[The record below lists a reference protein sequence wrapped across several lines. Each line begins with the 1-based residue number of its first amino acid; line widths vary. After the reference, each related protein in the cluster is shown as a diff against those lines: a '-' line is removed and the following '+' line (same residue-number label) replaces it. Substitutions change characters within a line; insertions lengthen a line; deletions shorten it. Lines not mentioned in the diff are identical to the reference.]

1 MARSLECYAPV
12 TYGPGNHV
20 FGTSAYNFTRACA
33 FMRGIR
39 FYKQLM
45 KLAKS
50 RGDYENMFNWADEV
64 AENRREYTRSMAEAW
79 RLRIKEHRQLPVVI
93 PV

>member
-1 MARSLECYAPV
+1 MARSLRCYESV
-12 TYGPGNHV
+12 KYGGGNHS

-45 KLAKS
+45 RLSKS
-50 RGDYENMFNWADEV
+50 RGDYVEMFRYADEV
-64 AENRREYTRSMAEAW
+64 ADNRRQYKRSMVEAW
-79 RLRIKEHRQLPVVI
+79 RLRIKERRQLPVV
-93 PV
+93 VA

>member
-1 MARSLECYAPV
+1 MARSLRCYQSV
-12 TYGPGNHV
+12 KYGPGKHAY
-20 FGTSAYNFTRACA
+20 GTSAYNFTRACA

-45 KLAKS
+45 RMAKS
-50 RGDYENMFNWADEV
+50 RGDYQCLFGYADEV

-79 RLRIKEHRQLPVVI
+79 RLRIEEHRQLPVV
-93 PV
+93 VA